1 MATTAD
7 YLNKLLAD
15 RDSLITS
22 VNAKGASLKFTA
34 TLSEINQAI
43 KTLPTGTSPQ
53 PFKLVGIGDSLMYG
67 RLDTSTGRMATPWL
81 STLGNNLNADSVVN
95 LGESGA
101 LVSTYATNQAKHLS
115 SRISEISEDTS
126 LLIIEGGTNDYASN
140 VPIGNISDTQTTTF
154 YGALNTYYGGARK
167 KLPKIRIIALSIFET
182 TAQGTAG
189 TKQAY
194 VDAQRAVAKK
204 YGIEFF
210 DVFKESMITPDTAD
224 MQDGVHMSQSD
235 ASVFAQEITD
245 YINGVFINKRSATPE
260 QPSLKLVWD
269 TSTNGYD
276 TVSTVSGYIKTATI
290 KLQPNKTYVVTT
302 DAPKLT
308 SKDQA
313 SVYVTADK
321 NNLVTTHLIPG
332 QELELTTTASGE
344 LYLSTRP
351 ARAFDGT
358 TASPNEDDIK
368 SGKYKIQVYEK

>member
-7 YLNKLLAD
+7 YLNKLVTD
-15 RDSLITS
+15 RDSLIAS
-22 VNAKGASLKFTA
+22 VNAKGASLASTA
-34 TLSEINQAI
+34 TLAEINQAI
-43 KTLPTGTSPQ
+43 KSLSTGTAPQ
-53 PFKLVGIGDSLMYG
+53 QFKLVGIGDSLMYG
-67 RLDTSTGRMATPWL
+67 RLDTSTGRMSTPWIN
-81 STLGNNLNADSVVN
+81 TLGSNLNADTVLN
-95 LGESGA
+95 FGESGA
-101 LVSTYATNQAKHLS
+101 LVSTYAIKSAKALCT
-115 SRISEISEDTS
+115 RVSEIPEDTS
-126 LLIIEGGTNDYASN
+126 LLILNGGTNDYASD
-140 VPIGNISDTQTTTF
+140 VPIGSISDTQTTTF
-154 YGALNTYYGGARK
+154 YGALNAYYGGARQRF
-167 KLPKIRIIALSIFET
+167 PKIRMIALSIFDT
-182 TAQGTAG
+182 TAQGSAG